1 MFSPAQPF
9 VYLVAYMA
17 VLYIRPHQYMD
28 ALEGVPVLPALLGLA
43 GVMWLARQTKSFEA
57 SQHRILLV
65 LTVLMSFSVVLTGW
79 VGGAVAVW
87 TTDFGPIL
95 LLFYMVATTI
105 DSLAK
110 LRVIFLLLTIAAAT
124 MALHGISQNQDELGI
139 GWTGAALVDGRITY
153 LGFLNDPNDL
163 GMSLLM
169 TLPMCLH
176 LANRGGFLLRWTFRA
191 IGLLILYGV
200 FLTNSRGAILGL
212 GAMLLAYGI
221 SRYGLWRSL
230 IIVPLMAAPLI
241 ALAPSR
247 IGEISAEEDSAAGRV
262 EAWYEGFQM
271 LRAHPL
277 FGVGK
282 GLFTEHHYLTA
293 HNSYML
299 AVAELGLVGYFV
311 WLSNIVLTVA
321 MLWTMVRPGGPL
333 RAGAGPPVSGTL
345 PAAPA
350 ASDVAPRFDAPQ
362 PPAAEI
368 ALPSTLGTDPGL
380 VGEDTWDEC
389 QEAARTLLYGMIAA
403 LVCAFFLSRSYAIN
417 LYLQIAFVVALHQ
430 LMRSKWPGVPT
441 VLFRAHRGKLFAGS
455 MVSVVVLWLVTRFL
469 L

>member
-1 MFSPAQPF
+1 MFSLAQPF
-9 VYLVAYMA
+9 VYLLAYVA
-17 VLYIRPHQYMD
+17 VLYIRPHQYVD
-28 ALEGVPVLPALLGLA
+28 ALEGVPVLSALLGLA
-43 GVMWLARQTKSFEA
+43 VVVWLARQTKSFEA

-65 LTVLMSFSVVLTGW
+65 LTVLMSFSVALTGW
-79 VGGAVAVW
+79 GGGAVAVW

-95 LLFYMVATTI
+95 LLFYMVATTV
-105 DSLAK
+105 DSLPK
-110 LRVIFLLLTIAAAT
+110 LRVIFLLLTVAAGI
-124 MALHGISQNQDELGI
+124 MALHGINQNQNELGI

-169 TLPMCLH
+169 TLPMCLY
-176 LANRGGFLLRWTFRA
+176 LANRGGFLRRWTFRA

-221 SRYGLWRSL
+221 GRFGLWRSL

-333 RAGAGPPVSGTL
+333 RTGAGPPAASPS

-350 ASDVAPRFDAPQ
+350 VPEAPLQFGAPQ
-362 PPAAEI
+362 LPAVEMA
-368 ALPSTLGTDPGL
+368 APSTSGADTGL
-380 VGEDTWDEC
+380 VGEDSWDDC
-389 QEAARTLLYGMIAA
+389 QGAARTLLYGMIAA

-417 LYLQIAFVVALHQ
+417 LYLQIAFVVGLHQ
-430 LMRSKWPGVPT
+430 LMRRKWPTVPP
-441 VLFRAHRGKLFAGS
+441 VLFRPNWGKLFAGS
-455 MVSVVVLWLVTRFL
+455 MVSVVGLWIVTRFL